1 MTSALSIAAFSSLFL
16 VSLLFLF
23 KRKKKAMLNLPPGPR
38 PLPVIGN
45 LHQVGELLH
54 RSGIEFSKL
63 YGPIVHLRLGSIPS
77 IIVSSP
83 ALAKEVL
90 KTQDLNFCD
99 RPALLAFAR
108 YTYGG
113 LDVGVAQYGDHWRNL
128 RKLLVL
134 ELLSAKKLRDFQSLR
149 QKETDLMM
157 KHISKKAAGAG
168 SPVNLSE
175 LVVFLIHTFV
185 FRVTFGY
192 KHGGGDGEEYG
203 KRTRFHEVVEE
214 CNVMMGTAFLEDY
227 FPGFGFAID
236 AVTGLRGRLERNA
249 KELDDFFQKVIDEHM
264 AAAETR
270 AEGYEEDFVDIM
282 IRLWREGNQHLSVKI
297 IKGMLLDMLVAGTDT
312 TAATI
317 VWTMVELAR
326 HPLAMKK
333 AQDEVRNL
341 VGDKGV
347 VEASDLARL
356 QYLKLVVNESM
367 RLHSQL
373 LIPRQAISDCK
384 VGGYDVCAKT
394 TLYVNSWA
402 LARDPESWEKPE
414 AFIPER
420 FVQSSIDYK
429 GTDFQFLPFGAGR
442 RICPGINFG
451 LSGVELT
458 LANLLY
464 AFNWELPPGMNT
476 EDIDMGETSGSVTHK
491 KVPLC
496 LVARNK

>member
-1 MTSALSIAAFSSLFL
+1 MPMALSIVAFSSLFL

-45 LHQVGELLH
+45 LHQVGELVH
-54 RSGIEFSKL
+54 RSGIEFSRL

-99 RPALLAFAR
+99 RPALVAFNR
-108 YTYGG
+108 YSYDG
-113 LDVGVAQYGDHWRNL
+113 LDVGNAQYGDHWRNL

-149 QKETDLMM
+149 QEETDLMM
-157 KHISKKAAGAG
+157 KHISKKAADAG

-175 LVVFLIHTFV
+175 LIIYLINTIV

-192 KHGGGDGEEYG
+192 KRDNDGEEYG
-203 KRTRFHEVVEE
+203 KRSRFHEVVEE
-214 CNVMMGTAFLEDY
+214 SNVMMGIPFLEDY
-227 FPGFGFAID
+227 FPGFGFVID
-236 AVTGLRGRLERNA
+236 AVTGVRRRLERNA

-270 AEGYEEDFVDIM
+270 EEGHREDFVDIM
-282 IRLWREGNQHLSVKI
+282 IRLWREGNQHLSLKI
-297 IKGMLLDMLVAGTDT
+297 IKGMLLDMLAGGTDT
-312 TAATI
+312 TVATI
-317 VWTMVELAR
+317 VWTMTELAR

-341 VGDKGV
+341 VGDKGT
-347 VEASDLARL
+347 VEASDLSRL
-356 QYLKLVVNESM
+356 RYLKLVVNESM

-373 LIPRQAISDCK
+373 LIQRQAIKDCR
-384 VGGYDVCAKT
+384 VGGYDVRAKT

-402 LARDPESWEKPE
+402 LARDPELWEKPE
-414 AFIPER
+414 EFIPER
-420 FVQSSIDYK
+420 FAESSIDYK
-429 GTDFQFLPFGAGR
+429 GTDFHFLPFGAGR
-442 RICPGINFG
+442 RMCPGLNFG
-451 LSGVELT
+451 LFGVELT

-476 EDIDMGETSGSVTHK
+476 EDIDMGEASGSVTHK
-491 KVPLC
+491 KVPLY
-496 LVARNK
+496 LVAKNK